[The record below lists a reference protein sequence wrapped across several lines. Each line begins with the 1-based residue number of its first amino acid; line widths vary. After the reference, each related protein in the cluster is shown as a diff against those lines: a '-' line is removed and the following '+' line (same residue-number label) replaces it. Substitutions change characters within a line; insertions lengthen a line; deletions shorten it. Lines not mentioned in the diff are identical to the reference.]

1 MTIKTNI
8 IESRTTNGDLTI
20 RGDGTGVPDIE
31 AGFKVGGAA
40 GVPVSALRAG
50 TDGELVTWDASGD
63 PATVAVGTST
73 HVLTSNGAGA
83 APTFQAAGGGGAWNL
98 IGTAETSGS
107 SSTLSIS
114 GLSSTYDTY
123 AIAVTD
129 FRGSTANPPLW
140 MRVGDSGG
148 IDTGSTDYRY
158 HVQDARTT
166 GTAYGT
172 AYASNA
178 TDKMEIASAAGVG
191 GDAGEGYGCMIYLHR
206 PGDAATWPR
215 FSGTYCYDNLSA
227 SGVVGGGVFF
237 GVRTAVIA
245 LTEIQVFFNGA
256 NISTGR
262 LTVWGIAHA

>member
-129 FRGSTANPPLW
+129 FAPFSIAVAAALQIVPAVSIISSMINTCFSFRSPT
-140 MRVGDSGG
+140 RF
-148 IDTGSTDYRY
+148 
-158 HVQDARTT
+158 
-166 GTAYGT
+166 
-172 AYASNA
+172 A
-178 TDKMEIASAAGVG
+178 TSA
-191 GDAGEGYGCMIYLHR
+191 
-206 PGDAATWPR
+206 
-215 FSGTYCYDNLSA
+215 
-227 SGVVGGGVFF
+227 
-237 GVRTAVIA
+237 
-245 LTEIQVFFNGA
+245 
-256 NISTGR
+256 
-262 LTVWGIAHA
+262 